1 MKYIIFLSLLFLTSC
16 SYVVFENPHPSEL
29 ASIDKIPSKFHGSF
43 KDKKTTFFAEPE
55 SYKYYYINGEFIV
68 LNKDTFELNSDD
80 LIIKLQSNSLY
91 INIREDSSSSY
102 YSLYVLNRFNYFGN
116 DIVNVKTPFFY
127 TDNSEGYD
135 TSSDTIPNYLSKSN
149 INFELDTL
157 VADQYKFL
165 INGTV
170 NINQLHSIL
179 DYSHQQKFSFIK

>member
-1 MKYIIFLSLLFLTSC
+1 MKYIIFLSLLFLASC

-43 KDKKTTFFAEPE
+43 KDKNTTFFGEPD

-135 TSSDTIPNYLSKSN
+135 ASSDTIPNYLSKSN

-157 VADQYKFL
+157 GADQYKFL